1 MPKSS
6 EARKLEHID
15 SRINH
20 VLFDGTMDTCPYVT
34 GDLYEGRP
42 ILGISMSKTVYG
54 WNYSL
59 VVEGD
64 QTHAKTRFT
73 FDQKHDLIFTKPL
86 DGFVTKLNK
95 DIEMKLPSN
104 AV

>member
-6 EARKLEHID
+6 EARKLEHL
-15 SRINH
+15 SSSINH
-20 VLFDGTMDTCPYVT
+20 ERFDGTMDTCPYVT
-34 GDLYEGRP
+34 GGLYEGRK
-42 ILGISMSKTVYG
+42 ILGISMAKTVYG

-64 QTHAKTRFT
+64 DTHVRTRFT
-73 FDQKHDLIFTKPL
+73 FSDKHDLIFTKPL
-86 DGFVTKLNK
+86 APAASRLNK
-95 DIEMKLPSN
+95 DIEMRLPNN